1 MTRVDEPAASAAGL
15 DCATPKSP
23 KFGFHRTNVAGS
35 LTGRGSVGTVL
46 GHFWKELDPMP
57 FFENTYAPI
66 LVLLFAALLFALTP
80 LALAWLWA
88 RKFSPGKPGTIKNA
102 TYECGLESKGDAW
115 VQFKADYYLYAIM
128 FLIFDVETIF
138 LLPFAVAFTGLSA
151 GAFVAMMIFLL
162 LLVEGLVW
170 AWQKGVLTWR

>member
-1 MTRVDEPAASAAGL
+1 MESPYLLIVVLMVAA
-15 DCATPKSP
+15 
-23 KFGFHRTNVAGS
+23 
-35 LTGRGSVGTVL
+35 
-46 GHFWKELDPMP
+46 
-57 FFENTYAPI
+57 
-66 LVLLFAALLFALTP
+66 AALALGP

-88 RKFSPGKPGTIKNA
+88 KRFSPRKPGPQKDAI
-102 TYECGLESKGDAW
+102 YECGLESKGDAW
-115 VQFKADYYLYAIM
+115 VQFKSEYYLYAII

-170 AWQKGVLTWR
+170 AWMKGVLTWK